1 MQTSPLIKCQI
12 ISTADKQKP
21 IYSISIEDGD
31 EVQRRFNDFEK
42 FYEKVRESGLLSS
55 AIGTPPKKK
64 FLQAD
69 TKLADKRKLWVEQ
82 FTHELILNHSD
93 KEIVQKFFE
102 MDTFREDEM
111 VCLGSSER
119 KNAKPSDFDFLKTI
133 GKGSFGRVY
142 LVRHRVN
149 RKLYAM
155 KVMGKEHIKKR
166 NEVKHIMAERNVLIS
181 NVNHPFLVALHYSFQ
196 TKDKLYFV
204 LDYLNGGEL
213 FFHLQKERHFSEA
226 RSRFYT
232 AEIGSAL
239 GHLHDN
245 NIIYRDLKPENLLL
259 DRSGHVILTDFG
271 LCKEN
276 MNPTDTTET
285 FCGTP
290 EYLAPEILLKKP
302 YDRTVDW
309 WCLGS
314 VLYEMLVGLPPF
326 YSKDRAE
333 MYERILHQKLAVPP
347 TVTPSCR
354 DILNKLLDKVCDR
367 RLGAVDDFNEIKS
380 HSFFTPIDFEKL
392 QRKELKPPFVPKIK
406 DELDVSQIDREF
418 TSQQP
423 NPGFAYSRNIRYS
436 SRHRLPWIQLRII
449 VNYYQT

>member
-1 MQTSPLIKCQI
+1 MQSSPLIKCNTI
-12 ISTADKQKP
+12 TTAEKHKP
-21 IYSISIEDGD
+21 IYSITIEDGD

-42 FYEKVRESGLLSS
+42 LYEKVRQNGFLSNK
-55 AIGTPPKKK
+55 IGTPPKKK

-69 TKLADKRKLWVEQ
+69 TKLLDKRKLWVEQ
-82 FTHELILNHSD
+82 FTHDLVLNHSD
-93 KEIVQKFFE
+93 KEIVQKFFG
-102 MDTFREDEM
+102 MDTFRADDI

-119 KNAKPSDFDFLKTI
+119 KNARPSDFDFLKTI

-142 LVRHRVN
+142 LVRHRTD

-181 NVNHPFLVALHYSFQ
+181 NINHPFLVALHYSFQ

-226 RSRFYT
+226 RSRFYA

-239 GHLHDN
+239 GYLHDN

-276 MNPTDTTET
+276 MHPSDTTET

-314 VLYEMLVGLPPF
+314 VLFEMLVGLPPF

-333 MYERILHQKLAVPP
+333 MYERILHQKLVVPP
-347 TVTPSCR
+347 TATPTCK
-354 DILNKLLDKVCDR
+354 DILNKLLHKDCEK
-367 RLGAVDDFNEIKS
+367 RLGSIDDFREIKS
-380 HSFFTPIDFEKL
+380 HSFFTPIDFDKL
-392 QRKELKPPFVPKIK
+392 QRKELKPPFIPKIK
-406 DELDVSQIDREF
+406 DDLDVSQIDREF

-423 NPGFAYSRNIRYS
+423 NQASLIPATFGTQRDSDFLGFSYVS
-436 SRHRLPWIQLRII
+436 
-449 VNYYQT
+449 